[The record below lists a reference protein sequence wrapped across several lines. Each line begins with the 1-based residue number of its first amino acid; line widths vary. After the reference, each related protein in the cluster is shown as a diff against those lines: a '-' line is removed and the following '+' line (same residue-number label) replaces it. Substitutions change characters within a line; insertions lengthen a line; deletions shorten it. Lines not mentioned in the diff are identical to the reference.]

1 MLITSFQCEDCQKE
15 LQFDDIL
22 EKNRTNLSKNECNDY
37 IISFL
42 KKTYNNNFEY
52 TVILFCKKCKD
63 NIEHIF
69 TEKENS
75 YHFKCK
81 KCELK
86 GLNFSYFLSIEEDS
100 MQNKDEENYENQN
113 IIDKPISPPIKQ
125 DLNANSKPIDI
136 SHLYTNEPQE
146 LYQKKDENIKII
158 YSEKIKNPE
167 MISRA
172 QPAPNKSN
180 SEYENRE
187 RIYRTPSLNNKSDEN
202 EKIYRTPNLSL
213 NNKSGEKIMVT
224 FIKNDH
230 KYAFKFYST
239 DSISNQNNMIR
250 KVINL
255 GPNPTYYNNGNKVD
269 INASFKEN
277 KIFNGYYIEIDD

>member
-42 KKTYNNNFEY
+42 KKAYNNNFEY

-75 YHFKCK
+75 YHFNCK
-81 KCELK
+81 KCKLK
-86 GLNFSYFLSIEEDS
+86 GLNFSYFLSIEEDI
-100 MQNKDEENYENQN
+100 MQNKDEENYEKQN
-113 IIDKPISPPIKQ
+113 IIDKSISPPIKQ
-125 DLNANSKPIDI
+125 DLNENLKPIDI

-158 YSEKIKNPE
+158 YSEKINNPE

-180 SEYENRE
+180 SEYTKKE
-187 RIYRTPSLNNKSDEN
+187 RK
-202 EKIYRTPNLSL
+202 YRTPNLPL

-224 FIKNDH
+224 FIKNDK
-230 KYAFKFYST
+230 KYDFYFYPT
-239 DSISNQNNMIR
+239 DIISNQIDNIR

-255 GPNPTYYNNGNKVD
+255 GPNSTYYYNGNEVN

-277 KIFNGYYIEIDD
+277 KIFNGSSIEIDD